1 MASTNERQRPTIALL
16 LFEELPKDFE
26 SGIAEQ
32 LNSEHSSFDVLRI
45 PGGPFAGLELYL
57 PAAVG
62 LFIAS
67 NYFGGIIG
75 KIGEEHYLALK
86 EAAKRL
92 WRRSSKLKIGMV
104 GTPGKLAAVPKFSV
118 AYSVTGEVEPNL
130 NFKLVLRCDIHEE
143 EAEEAIDAFLD
154 MLRDLH
160 TGALGE
166 DNLAALLTYRLVGG
180 TAVVT
185 FDPNTK
191 KIVAVNGMDR
201 G

>member
-1 MASTNERQRPTIALL
+1 MATTNKRQRPTIALL
-16 LFEELPKDFE
+16 LYEELPDDFE

-32 LNSEHSSFDVLRI
+32 LGSEDFTFDVLRI
-45 PGGPFAGLELYL
+45 PGGPWAGLELYL

-67 NYFGGIIG
+67 SYFGGIIG
-75 KIGEEHYLALK
+75 KIGEEHYLTLK
-86 EAAKRL
+86 DAAKRL
-92 WRRSSKLKIGMV
+92 WRQSSKLKIGMT
-104 GTPGKLAAVPKFSV
+104 GTPGKLAAAPKFSV
-118 AYSVTGEVEPNL
+118 AYSITGEVEPNKS
-130 NFKLVLRCDIHEE
+130 FKLVLRCDIHGA
-143 EAEEAIDAFLD
+143 EAEEAISAFLD

-166 DNLAALLTYRLVGG
+166 DDLAALRTYRPVGG
-180 TAVVT
+180 TALVT

-191 KIVAVNGMDR
+191 QIVALNGMNR